1 MESPE
6 HLRRENNLKAVRQ
19 AQDLA
24 LYGVAARA
32 GVSPTTLCA
41 VEKWGYCPTAS
52 VRQRIAA
59 ALGVTERE
67 IWPELR

>member
-1 MESPE
+1 MENPK
-6 HLRRENNLKAVRQ
+6 HLQRENKLRIVRQ

-41 VEKWGYCPTAS
+41 IEKWGYCPTAG

-67 IWPELR
+67 IWPELG

>member
-6 HLRRENNLKAVRQ
+6 HLKRENNLKAVRQ

-41 VEKWGYCPTAS
+41 IEKWDYRPSAS

-67 IWPELR
+67 IWPGLG